1 MISLIGVEG
10 ERLFSVSTIAFP
22 RKENQNHFTGVD
34 AVMADFFSLQQPATS
49 AAAAY
54 TQEDLL
60 ARIDRARDWFELG
73 QAAQALRAL
82 PGVLFHPV
90 IKQARGWGRA
100 SIYKALALTK
110 ILRRVPPLM
119 RREIPLGNAVL
130 LADLILARK
139 KKEQGRRV
147 PELTINAAMHL
158 KRDAFVRFL
167 KEQGDKAVVRSRR
180 QRARWKKVR
189 VERVCNVSNF
199 SPPQTA

>member
-1 MISLIGVEG
+1 
-10 ERLFSVSTIAFP
+10 LFSVSTISLS
-22 RKENQNHFTGVD
+22 RKGNHSSGVD
-34 AVMADFFSLQQPATS
+34 AVMADFLSHQQQPATL
-49 AAAAY
+49 AAPGF

-73 QAAQALRAL
+73 EAAQALRAL

-90 IKQARGWGRA
+90 IKQCRGWGRA

-130 LADLILARK
+130 LAELILARK

-158 KRDAFVRFL
+158 KRAAFVRFL
-167 KEQGDKAVVRSRR
+167 KGQGDKAVVRSRR
-180 QRARWKKVR
+180 QKARWKKAWCR
-189 VERVCNVSNF
+189 
-199 SPPQTA
+199 AGL